1 MERGQGS
8 LSAVQ
13 EVSRDYGLPVVSI
26 VNLNDLSNYLSDK
39 SEWRNTLAAIER
51 YRGQYSVGE

>member
-13 EVSRDYGLPVVSI
+13 EVQQSLHLPVTSI
-26 VNLNDLSNYLSDK
+26 ANLDDLLGYLRGRG
-39 SEWRNTLAAIER
+39 EMARELQTVMR
-51 YRGQYSVGE
+51 YRSQYGV